1 MAFYEIHVALQQNLL
16 YNLSSNANMVTTFIN
31 PR

>member
-1 MAFYEIHVALQQNLL
+1 MVFYEMHIALQQNLL
-16 YNLSSNANMVTTFIN
+16 YNISSNANMVTAFIN

>member
-1 MAFYEIHVALQQNLL
+1 LVFYGIRVALQQNLL